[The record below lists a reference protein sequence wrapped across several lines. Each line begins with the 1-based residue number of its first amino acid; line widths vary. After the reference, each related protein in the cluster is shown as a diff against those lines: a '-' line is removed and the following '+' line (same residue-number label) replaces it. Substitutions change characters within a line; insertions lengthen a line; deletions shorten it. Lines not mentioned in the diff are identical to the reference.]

1 MILELNDE
9 GLRVER
15 LLYSM
20 ISELWTVNFSESMVR
35 ISGLERLRSALVIV
49 LVIHCSDN
57 DKDSAK
63 DRDRNKDTVL

>member
-35 ISGLERLRSALVIV
+35 ISGLEWLRSALVIV

-63 DRDRNKDTVL
+63 DRDRNKDTGL

>member
-35 ISGLERLRSALVIV
+35 ISGLEWLRSALVIV
-49 LVIHCSDN
+49 LVIHSSDN

>member
-35 ISGLERLRSALVIV
+35 ISGLEWLRSALVIV

>member
-35 ISGLERLRSALVIV
+35 ISGLEWLRSALVIV

-57 DKDSAK
+57 DKDRVEYARFGSG
-63 DRDRNKDTVL
+63 LG